1 MEHQGFVVAI
11 REQSE
16 RFLEVLAGVDPQAP
30 VPSCPGW
37 TAADLLWHLG
47 VVQHFWAE
55 VARGATEDDVVPPNR
70 PDDVAA
76 LGTLVARSGTEL
88 LGALAGRE
96 PSDETWSWHPDGGS
110 IAWLTRRQAHEALIH
125 RVDAELTA
133 GVDVRPPSAE
143 LALDG
148 VDEVL
153 TVFVDGVPEWGA
165 FAPDGVR
172 VLITSTNLPGRW
184 LLSLGRFT
192 GTGPDTGTAHDLDAA
207 AVSRVADDAG
217 AGVVDAEVAGH
228 AWDLDRWLWGRG
240 DVDGLEISGS
250 TPVVDRVR
258 ALVAGAT
265 E

>member
-1 MEHQGFVVAI
+1 MEQQGFVVAI

-16 RFLEVLAGVDPQAP
+16 RFLGVLAGVHAQAP

-47 VVQHFWAE
+47 VVQHFWAD
-55 VARGATEDDVVPPNR
+55 VARGATEDDVVPPER

-76 LGTLVARSGTEL
+76 LRTLVARSGTEL
-88 LGALAGRE
+88 LGALVGRD
-96 PSDETWSWHPDGGS
+96 PSDRTWSWHPEGGS
-110 IAWLTRRQAHEALIH
+110 IGWLVRRQAHEALIH

-133 GVDVRPPSAE
+133 GLDVRPPSAE

-153 TVFVDGVPEWGA
+153 SVFIDGVPAWGT

-172 VLITSTNLPGRW
+172 VLLTSSNLSGRW
-184 LLSLGRFT
+184 LLSLGPFA

-207 AVSRVADDAG
+207 AVSRVPEDAG
-217 AGVVDAEVAGH
+217 AGPVDAEIAGH
-228 AWDLDRWLWGRG
+228 AWDVDRWLWGRG
-240 DVDGLEISGS
+240 DDDQVEITGS
-250 TPVVDRVR
+250 LDAVRRVR
-258 ALVAGAT
+258 ALVASAT

>member
-16 RFLEVLAGVDPQAP
+16 RFLEVLAGVDPLAP

-55 VARGATEDDVVPPNR
+55 VALGATEDDVVPPER
-70 PDDVAA
+70 PDDVVA
-76 LGTLVARSGTEL
+76 LGNLVARSGTEL
-88 LGALAGRE
+88 LGALAGRDPAE
-96 PSDETWSWHPDGGS
+96 ETWSWHPDGGS
-110 IAWLTRRQAHEALIH
+110 IGWLVRRQAHEALIH

-133 GVDVRPPSAE
+133 GEDVRPPSAE

-153 TVFVDGVPEWGA
+153 SLVSAVPSWGSL
-165 FAPDGVR
+165 APDGVR
-172 VLITSTNLPGRW
+172 VLVTSSNLPGRW
-184 LLSLGRFT
+184 LLSLGRFV
-192 GTGPDTGTAHDLDAA
+192 GRGPDTGGAHDLDAA
-207 AVSRVADDAG
+207 AVSRVAEEAG
-217 AGVVDAEVAGH
+217 AGPVDAEIAGR
-228 AWDLDRWLWGRG
+228 AWDVDRWLWGRG
-240 DVDGLEISGS
+240 DEDQVEITGS
-250 TPVVDRVR
+250 QDAVRRVR